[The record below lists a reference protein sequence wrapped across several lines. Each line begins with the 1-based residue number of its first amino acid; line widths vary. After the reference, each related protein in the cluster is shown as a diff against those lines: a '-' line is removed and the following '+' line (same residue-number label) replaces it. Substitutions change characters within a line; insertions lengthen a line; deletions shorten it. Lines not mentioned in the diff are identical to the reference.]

1 VYLAPRLARLARAV
15 AAGIAPRTKGSARR
29 ERVAAPDD
37 RSPAWAVRIA
47 LSIALA
53 LAIVPAVLALEIDLD
68 APRLAGG
75 FLWADIRL
83 DDVFS
88 PRVEGSLS
96 RGMPAT
102 FLFHAELWKRR
113 GAWFDRLE
121 SSFEASVKV
130 RYDVWSKTYRMEQQ
144 GRPQITTSSLD
155 SVAIILSRP
164 LALPVARTTALEPR
178 HRYYVVL
185 SVTLKPLSVEDI
197 EEGEGWLSGEVQTK
211 RSAGIGVV
219 TAVPRAVFDAVRNFA
234 GFGDQRARAI
244 SREFEVED
252 LNRER

>member
-1 VYLAPRLARLARAV
+1 MAHHSIEETRADRGTIRRRRIAAAIAFVLAAIAAV
-15 AAGIAPRTKGSARR
+15 P
-29 ERVAAPDD
+29 
-37 RSPAWAVRIA
+37 SPA
-47 LSIALA
+47 S
-53 LAIVPAVLALEIDLD
+53 ALEIELD
-68 APRLAGG
+68 APRISGE

-83 DDVFS
+83 LDVFS
-88 PRVEGSLS
+88 GRVENSLS

-102 FLFHAELWKRR
+102 FVFHAEMWKRR

-130 RYDVWSKTYRMEQQ
+130 RYDVWSKAFRIEQQ
-144 GRPQITTSSLD
+144 GRAPIITSSLD
-155 SVAIILSRP
+155 SVAAILSRP
-164 LALPVARTTALEPR
+164 LALPVARTAMLDGK

-197 EEGEGWLSGEVQTK
+197 EEGEGWLSGEVQNK

-234 GFGDQRARAI
+234 GFGDQRARVI
-244 SREFEVED
+244 SRDFQLGD
-252 LNRER
+252 LETSR